1 MYIHIL
7 PQFIQEYTNEPE
19 LVSVSVPELNFSIYG
34 NDLTTGHPYPNK
46 NYHVGMS
53 KNRKSLIGLLLKTD
67 KSLTK
72 FTTEYKWYI
81 PEIGD
86 LIHIVDNHIED
97 DTYDLVSQDTMLN
110 IGFLDFEARIHNSYS
125 GMAPVNITPTMRT
138 RFKEELE
145 TDKPKRDSI
154 EERII
159 KVGLYGYV
167 NYRRDELYLHS
178 IESDRLAKSFIFEG
192 RYPLINKAIIV

>member
-1 MYIHIL
+1 
-7 PQFIQEYTNEPE
+7 
-19 LVSVSVPELNFSIYG
+19 
-34 NDLTTGHPYPNK
+34 
-46 NYHVGMS
+46 
-53 KNRKSLIGLLLKTD
+53 
-67 KSLTK
+67 
-72 FTTEYKWYI
+72 
-81 PEIGD
+81 
-86 LIHIVDNHIED
+86 
-97 DTYDLVSQDTMLN
+97 
-110 IGFLDFEARIHNSYS
+110 
-125 GMAPVNITPTMRT
+125 MAPVNITPTMRT

-159 KVGLYGYV
+159 KVGLHGYV